1 MSEPEFRRAALDTAL
16 AALADTPVVAINGAR
31 QVGKSTLARQ
41 LWQRAGG
48 QVVTLDDETQRD
60 AALADPRGFVERK
73 FDGPLIIDE
82 VQRVPELFRAVK
94 AAVDRDRRPGRFIL
108 TGSTRLLSEP
118 GFADALVGRV
128 EVVELWPLSQ
138 GELHDR
144 KDHFVADVF
153 SRTSFSPIS
162 LTRAEL
168 LRSVLAGGFPEALLR
183 PPTRR
188 SAWFDAYL
196 ATLTQSVIRDLT
208 GIERLAEMPRII
220 RLCAARAGTELN
232 VTNLAAELTLPP
244 RTLDGYL
251 AALAQLFIVQLIPA
265 WSTNI
270 SKKVIRR
277 PKLVMVDSGLAARL
291 VGMTA
296 ESAAEPT
303 APLGPLVESF
313 VAMELRKQL
322 SWSQDG
328 TTLWHFRDRDGAE
341 VDFVLERPDGSI
353 VGIEVKAGSSV
364 SSRDTKGLRFLA
376 DRLGDRFVAGVVLSF
391 MPEVTP
397 LGERLTA
404 LPLNA
409 LWGHPPVTGDS
420 KAGGSN

>member
-1 MSEPEFRRAALDTAL
+1 MAEEEFRRSALDTAL

-48 QVVTLDDETQRD
+48 QVITLDDETQRD
-60 AALADPRGFVERK
+60 AALADPRGFVDRVI
-73 FDGPLIIDE
+73 DGPLIIDE

-144 KDHFVADVF
+144 TDRFVADVF
-153 SRTSFSPIS
+153 NSRLSSSPTIS
-162 LTRAEL
+162 LTRADL
-168 LRSVLAGGFPEALLR
+168 LGSVLAGGFPEALLR
-183 PPTRR
+183 TPARR

-251 AALAQLFIVQLIPA
+251 ATLVQLFVIQLIPA

-277 PKLVMVDSGLAARL
+277 PKMVMVDSGLAARL

-296 ESAAEPT
+296 ESAAQPT
-303 APLGPLVESF
+303 APLGPLLESF

-328 TTLWHFRDRDGAE
+328 TTLWHYRDRDGVE
-341 VDFVLERPDGSI
+341 VDFILERPDGTI
-353 VGIEVKAGSSV
+353 VGIEVKAASSV

-391 MPEVTP
+391 MPEATP

-409 LWGHPPVTGDS
+409 LWGT
-420 KAGGSN
+420 

>member
-1 MSEPEFRRAALDTAL
+1 MAVREFQRAALDVAL
-16 AALADTPVVAINGAR
+16 LALTDTPVVAINGAR
-31 QVGKSTLARQ
+31 QVGKSTLARH
-41 LWQRAGG
+41 LWQRKGG
-48 QVVTLDDETQRD
+48 QIVTLDDATQRD
-60 AALADPRGFVERK
+60 AALADPRGFVARTL
-73 FDGPLIIDE
+73 DGPMIIDE

-94 AAVDRDRRPGRFIL
+94 AEVDRDRRPGRFIL

-138 GELHDR
+138 GELLGR
-144 KDHFVADVF
+144 KDSFVADAFNGMLQWPTTV
-153 SRTSFSPIS
+153 P
-162 LTRAEL
+162 TRADL
-168 LRSVLAGGFPEALLR
+168 LAVVLSGGFPEALLR
-183 PPTRR
+183 TSPRR

-196 ATLTQSVIRDLT
+196 NTLTQSVIRDLT

-220 RLCAARAGTELN
+220 RLCAARVGTELN
-232 VTNLAAELTLPP
+232 VSNLAAELTLPP

-251 AALAQLFIVQLIPA
+251 ATLAQLFVIQMIPA

-277 PKLVMVDSGLAARL
+277 PKMVMVDSGLAARL

-296 ESAAEPT
+296 ESTAAPT
-303 APLGPLVESF
+303 APLGPLLESF

-328 TTLWHFRDRDGAE
+328 TTLWHFRDRDGVE
-341 VDFVLERPDGSI
+341 VDFILERPDGSI
-353 VGIEVKAGSSV
+353 VGIEVKAASSV
-364 SSRDTKGLRFLA
+364 SSRDTRGLRFLA

-391 MPEVTP
+391 MPEATP
-397 LGERLTA
+397 LGDKLTA
-404 LPLNA
+404 LPLNL
-409 LWGHPPVTGDS
+409 LWGG
-420 KAGGSN
+420 

>member
-1 MSEPEFRRAALDTAL
+1 MAEEEFRRSALDTAL

-48 QVVTLDDETQRD
+48 QVITLDDETQRD
-60 AALADPRGFVERK
+60 AALADPRGFVDRVI
-73 FDGPLIIDE
+73 DGPLIIDE

-144 KDHFVADVF
+144 TDRFVADVF
-153 SRTSFSPIS
+153 NSRLSSSPTIS
-162 LTRAEL
+162 LTRADL
-168 LRSVLAGGFPEALLR
+168 LGSVLAGGFPEALLR
-183 PPTRR
+183 TPARR

-251 AALAQLFIVQLIPA
+251 ATLVQLFVIQLIPA

-277 PKLVMVDSGLAARL
+277 PKMVMVDSGLAARL

-296 ESAAEPT
+296 ESAAQPT
-303 APLGPLVESF
+303 APLGPLLESF

-328 TTLWHFRDRDGAE
+328 TTLWHYRDRDGVE
-341 VDFVLERPDGSI
+341 VDFILERPDGTI
-353 VGIEVKAGSSV
+353 VGIEVKAASSV

-391 MPEVTP
+391 MPETTP
-397 LGERLTA
+397 LGDKLIA
-404 LPLNA
+404 LPLNV
-409 LWGHPPVTGDS
+409 LWGG
-420 KAGGSN
+420 

>member
-1 MSEPEFRRAALDTAL
+1 MAEEEFRRSALDTAL

-48 QVVTLDDETQRD
+48 QVITLDDETQRD
-60 AALADPRGFVERK
+60 AALADPRGFVDRI

-144 KDHFVADVF
+144 TDRFVADVF
-153 SRTSFSPIS
+153 NSRLSSSPTIS
-162 LTRAEL
+162 LTRADL
-168 LRSVLAGGFPEALLR
+168 LGSVLAGGFPEALLR
-183 PPTRR
+183 TPARR

-251 AALAQLFIVQLIPA
+251 ATLVQLFVIQLIPA

-277 PKLVMVDSGLAARL
+277 PKMVMVDSGLAARL

-296 ESAAEPT
+296 ESAAQPT
-303 APLGPLVESF
+303 APLGPLLESF

-328 TTLWHFRDRDGAE
+328 TTLWHYRDRDGVE
-341 VDFVLERPDGSI
+341 VDFILERPDGTI
-353 VGIEVKAGSSV
+353 VGIEVKAASSV

-376 DRLGDRFVAGVVLSF
+376 DRLGDQFVAGVVLSF
-391 MPEVTP
+391 MPETTP
-397 LGERLTA
+397 LGGKLIA
-404 LPLNA
+404 LPLNV
-409 LWGHPPVTGDS
+409 LWGG
-420 KAGGSN
+420 

>member
-1 MSEPEFRRAALDTAL
+1 MAEEEFRRAALDTAL

-48 QVVTLDDETQRD
+48 QVITLDDETQRD
-60 AALADPRGFVERK
+60 AALADPRGFVDRM

-144 KDHFVADVF
+144 TDRFVADVF
-153 SRTSFSPIS
+153 NSTLSSSPTIS
-162 LTRAEL
+162 VTRADL
-168 LRSVLAGGFPEALLR
+168 LGSVLAGGFPEALLR
-183 PPTRR
+183 TPARR

-251 AALAQLFIVQLIPA
+251 ATLVQLFVIQLIPA

-277 PKLVMVDSGLAARL
+277 PKMVMVDSGLAARL

-296 ESAAEPT
+296 ESAAQPT
-303 APLGPLVESF
+303 APLGPLLESF

-328 TTLWHFRDRDGAE
+328 TTLWHYRDRDGVE
-341 VDFVLERPDGSI
+341 VDFILERPDGTI
-353 VGIEVKAGSSV
+353 VGIEVKAASSV

-376 DRLGDRFVAGVVLSF
+376 DRLGDQFVAGVVLSF
-391 MPEVTP
+391 MPEATP

-409 LWGHPPVTGDS
+409 LWGT
-420 KAGGSN
+420 

>member
-1 MSEPEFRRAALDTAL
+1 M
-16 AALADTPVVAINGAR
+16 
-31 QVGKSTLARQ
+31 ARQ

-48 QVVTLDDETQRD
+48 QVITLDDETQRD
-60 AALADPRGFVERK
+60 AALADPRGFVDRI

-144 KDHFVADVF
+144 TDRFVADVF
-153 SRTSFSPIS
+153 NSRLSSSPTIS
-162 LTRAEL
+162 LTRADL
-168 LRSVLAGGFPEALLR
+168 LGSVLAGGFPEALLR
-183 PPTRR
+183 TPARR

-251 AALAQLFIVQLIPA
+251 ATLVQLFVIQLIPA

-277 PKLVMVDSGLAARL
+277 PKMVMVDSGLAARL

-296 ESAAEPT
+296 ESAAQPT
-303 APLGPLVESF
+303 APLGPLLESF

-328 TTLWHFRDRDGAE
+328 TTLWHYRDRDGVE
-341 VDFVLERPDGSI
+341 VDFILERPDGTI
-353 VGIEVKAGSSV
+353 VGIEVKAASSV

-391 MPEVTP
+391 MPETTP
-397 LGERLTA
+397 LGGKLIA
-404 LPLNA
+404 LPLNV
-409 LWGHPPVTGDS
+409 LWGG
-420 KAGGSN
+420 

>member
-1 MSEPEFRRAALDTAL
+1 MAEQEFQRAALDAAL

-41 LWQRAGG
+41 LWQQAGG
-48 QVVTLDDETQRD
+48 QIVTLDDAAQRD
-60 AALADPRGFVERK
+60 AALADPRGFVERTL
-73 FDGPLIIDE
+73 DGPLIIDE

-94 AAVDRDRRPGRFIL
+94 AEVDRDRRPGRFIL

-138 GELHDR
+138 GELLGR
-144 KDHFVADVF
+144 KDSFVTDIFNGTLRWPTTALSRAD
-153 SRTSFSPIS
+153 
-162 LTRAEL
+162 L
-168 LRSVLAGGFPEALLR
+168 LAVMLSGGFPEALQR
-183 PPTRR
+183 VPSRR
-188 SAWFDAYL
+188 AAWFDAYL

-208 GIERLAEMPRII
+208 GVERLAEMPRII
-220 RLCAARAGTELN
+220 RLCAARAGMELN

-251 AALAQLFIVQLIPA
+251 ATLAQLFVIQLTPA

-277 PKLVMVDSGLAARL
+277 PKMVMVDSGLAARL
-291 VGMTA
+291 VGLTA
-296 ESAAEPT
+296 ESAAQPT
-303 APLGPLVESF
+303 APLGPLLESF

-322 SWSQDG
+322 SWNQDG
-328 TTLWHFRDRDGAE
+328 TTLWHYRDRDGVE
-341 VDFVLERPDGSI
+341 VDFIVERPDGSI
-353 VGIEVKAGSSV
+353 VGIEVKAASSV
-364 SSRDTKGLRFLA
+364 SSRDTRGLRFLA

-391 MPEVTP
+391 MPEATP
-397 LGERLTA
+397 LGDKLTA
-404 LPLNA
+404 LPLDA
-409 LWGHPPVTGDS
+409 LWQ
-420 KAGGSN
+420 A